1 MRPGRSEMPV
11 SREDIFVWPDGTW
24 YYREDYCEA
33 TSHLSDDFRVIWS
46 GTPEW
51 DKFVFEGSD

>member
-33 TSHLSDDFRVIWS
+33 TSHLSDDFYVLHE

-51 DKFVFEGSD
+51 EEFVF